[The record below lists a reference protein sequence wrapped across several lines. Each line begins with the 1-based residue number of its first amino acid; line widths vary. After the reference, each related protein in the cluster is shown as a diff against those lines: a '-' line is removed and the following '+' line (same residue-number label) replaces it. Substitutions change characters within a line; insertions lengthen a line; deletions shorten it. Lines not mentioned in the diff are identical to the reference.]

1 MSDSFEDSLPPSET
15 SIAERPSSVLESV
28 CRVAAAAA
36 PPDRLAAAL
45 DRIVRWTG
53 ADRAIVA
60 ERGSAGGPPFPR
72 IVARSVRPNR
82 ATLDPSRTILAR
94 AIAAARVFVSASPE
108 DDPRIADAPS
118 VRALRLGFVAAFP
131 IPRRHGPIA
140 ALVLESARALSRER
154 AARIE
159 SGAGAVGP
167 LLSIL
172 LDGPRSA
179 APDDGKA
186 DRLVGRSRAFLE
198 AIDEARKAA
207 GTGVPVL
214 LLGETGSGKEEF
226 ARLLHQDGSRRDRPF
241 VAVNCAALPE
251 TLLESEL
258 FGAVRGAFTG
268 ARDDRPGLLAA
279 ADGGT
284 LFLDEIG
291 EMSAGL
297 QAKVLRVLQD
307 GRVRPVGARDDRA
320 VDVRVVAATHRDL
333 PARIREGR
341 FRADLYWRL
350 AVSIVRIPPL
360 RERTGDLDLLT
371 QALIRR
377 LSIRWGLPDG
387 RLDDAALRALA
398 AHPWPGNVR
407 ELESVLARAL
417 LRAGDGTIGPEH
429 LRFDAAPL
437 PVRREGSDRLEAT
450 MIREALRQSRGAITA
465 AATRIGW
472 SRQKLY
478 RRMRALAIQRPSAS
492 PNEEA

>member
-1 MSDSFEDSLPPSET
+1 MSEPFEDSLPPSGP
-15 SIAERPSSVLESV
+15 SIELNRSPLLGSL
-28 CRVAAAAA
+28 CRVVAAAP

-45 DRIVRWTG
+45 DRIVRFTG
-53 ADRAIVA
+53 TDRAFVA
-60 ERGSAGGPPFPR
+60 EREGAGGRSAPR
-72 IVARSVRPNR
+72 VVARFVRPMR
-82 ATLDPSRTILAR
+82 DSREPSRTILAR
-94 AIAAARVFVSASPE
+94 AVAAARVFVSASPA
-108 DDPRIADAPS
+108 DDPRIGDAPS

-131 IPRRHGPIA
+131 IPRRRGSTA
-140 ALVLESARALSRER
+140 ALVLESDRALSRER
-154 AARIE
+154 AARVE
-159 SGAGAVGP
+159 TGAGAVGP

-172 LDGPRSA
+172 LDGPRL
-179 APDDGKA
+179 PLRDDGA
-186 DRLVGRSRAFLE
+186 RSRLVGRSPAFLE
-198 AIDEARKAA
+198 AIDDARRAA

-226 ARLLHQDGSRRDRPF
+226 ARLVHRDGPRRDGPF
-241 VAVNCAALPE
+241 VPVNCAALPE

-307 GRVRPVGARDDRA
+307 GRVRPVGARCERE

-333 PARIREGR
+333 LERIRAGG

-350 AVSIVRIPPL
+350 AVSVVRIPPL
-360 RERTGDLDLLT
+360 RDRPGDLDLLAR
-371 QALIRR
+371 ALIER
-377 LSIRWGLPDG
+377 LSSRWGLPDG
-387 RLDDAALRALA
+387 RLDEAAVRILA

-417 LRAGDGTIGPEH
+417 LRADGGTIRPEH
-429 LRFDAAPL
+429 LRFDPG
-437 PVRREGSDRLEAT
+437 PHPTRPEGPDSLEAR
-450 MIREALRQSRGAITA
+450 MIRDALRQSRGVLSA
-465 AATRIGW
+465 AAARIGW

-478 RRMRALAIQRPSAS
+478 RRMGVLGISRPSAS
-492 PNEEA
+492 PGEEP

>member
-1 MSDSFEDSLPPSET
+1 MSEPFEDSLPHSRP
-15 SIAERPSSVLESV
+15 SIAAGISPLLGSI
-28 CRVAAAAA
+28 CRVAALA
-36 PPDRLAAAL
+36 PPPARLAAAL

-53 ADRAIVA
+53 TDRAFVA
-60 ERGSAGGPPFPR
+60 ERVGAGGSLAPR
-72 IVARSVRPNR
+72 VVARSECPNR
-82 ATLDPSRTILAR
+82 DSRSPSRTILAR
-94 AIAAARVFVSASPE
+94 AVAAARVFVSASPG

-131 IPRRHGPIA
+131 IPRRRRPTA
-140 ALVLESARALSRER
+140 ALVLESDRALSRER
-154 AARIE
+154 AARVE
-159 SGAGAVGP
+159 AGAGAVGP

-172 LDGPRSA
+172 LDGPRPH
-179 APDDGKA
+179 APDDA
-186 DRLVGRSRAFLE
+186 SSRLVGRAPAFLD
-198 AIDEARKAA
+198 AIEDARRAA
-207 GTGVPVL
+207 GTAVPVL

-226 ARLLHQDGSRRDRPF
+226 ARLVHRDGPRRDAAF

-268 ARDDRPGLLAA
+268 AREDRPGLLAA

-284 LFLDEIG
+284 LFLDEVG

-307 GRVRPVGARDDRA
+307 GRVRPVGARSEHE

-333 PARIREGR
+333 LARIRTGG

-360 RERTGDLDLLT
+360 RERPGDLDLLAR
-371 QALIRR
+371 ALVER
-377 LSIRWGLPDG
+377 LSTRWGLPGG
-387 RLDDAALRALA
+387 RLGDAAIRTLA
-398 AHPWPGNVR
+398 AHAWPGNVR

-417 LRAGDGTIGPEH
+417 LRAAGGTIGPEH
-429 LRFDAAPL
+429 LCFDPVPL
-437 PVRREGSDRLEAT
+437 PLRMEGAEPLEAR
-450 MIREALRQSRGAITA
+450 MIRDALRQARGVLSDA
-465 AATRIGW
+465 AARIGW

-478 RRMRALAIQRPSAS
+478 RRMGALGIPRPSAS
-492 PNEEA
+492 PGEDP